1 MAWPGSGISGSTNSS
16 SFSNASLAER
26 DTYLLD
32 TYLQRDS
39 HERLAT
45 ATLLSDFGTNLSIII
60 TIKCNI
66 CDDSQASSGQTDRQ
80 LDRQTHRCQSQLREA
95 SGAVQLRVGDPARI
109 TEAATA
115 CCECQRNYFVI

>member
-16 SFSNASLAER
+16 SNASLAER

-66 CDDSQASSGQTDRQ
+66 CDDSQASSGQTDRWG
-80 LDRQTHRCQSQLREA
+80 DRQTDTDA
-95 SGAVQLRVGDPARI
+95 SRS
-109 TEAATA
+109 
-115 CCECQRNYFVI
+115 

>member
-1 MAWPGSGISGSTNSS
+1 MAWPGSGISGS
-16 SFSNASLAER
+16 SNASLAER

-66 CDDSQASSGQTDRQ
+66 CDDSQASSGQTG
-80 LDRQTHRCQSQLREA
+80 RQTDS
-95 SGAVQLRVGDPARI
+95 
-109 TEAATA
+109 
-115 CCECQRNYFVI
+115 